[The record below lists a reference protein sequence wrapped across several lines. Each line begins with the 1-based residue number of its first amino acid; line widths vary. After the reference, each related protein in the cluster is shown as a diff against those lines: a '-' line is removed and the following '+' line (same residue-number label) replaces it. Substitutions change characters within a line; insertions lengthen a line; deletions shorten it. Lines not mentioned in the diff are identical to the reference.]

1 MFKFEK
7 EQQVW
12 DYNGIKLGG
21 QPGEYP
27 TVLAASIFY
36 NKHEIVLDDK
46 TGKIDK
52 PKAEALWARCQELS
66 DTVNIPHFIQ
76 ILAEAPQAMEKYI
89 EWFDGIDKKTAFLM
103 DSSVPS
109 VLAGACK
116 YVTEVGLAH
125 RAIYNSI
132 NGSIAAANIEALKN
146 SDVDSAIVL
155 AFNPADPSVWGRQKV
170 LSEGGVAGQTKG
182 MLQIAEE
189 CGIKRPILDTAATPL
204 GLGSGSAYREIL
216 ACKAIF
222 GYPTGGA
229 YHNMTVAWTWLR
241 RWKGTSKTP
250 SLLEAGY
257 KGKPQLL
264 EQMAH
269 HYLGGMEGIKQAAWS
284 APDIGCN
291 LVASTLGANLI
302 MYGPIENV
310 EPMITAQAY
319 MDIVTLEAVRSLG
332 IDVKEGVKHP
342 IQKLI

>member
-1 MFKFEK
+1 MFRFEK

-12 DYNGIKLGG
+12 DFNGTKLGG

-52 PKAEALWARCQELS
+52 AKAEALWNRCQELS
-66 DTVNIPHFIQ
+66 DTVGIPHFIQ
-76 ILAEAPQAMEKYI
+76 ILAEYPEAFESYFT
-89 EWFDGIDKKTAFLM
+89 WFDSIDNKTAFLM
-103 DSSVPS
+103 DSSVPKA
-109 VLAGACK
+109 LAHACK

-132 NGSIAAANIEALKN
+132 NGSILPDNIEALKN

-155 AFNPADPSVWGRQKV
+155 AFNPADPSVAGREKV
-170 LSEGGVAGQTKG
+170 LVAGGVAGQAKG
-182 MLQIAEE
+182 MIPIAEE
-189 CGIKRPILDTAATPL
+189 CGITRPILDTAATPL

-216 ACKAIF
+216 ACKAIHGF
-222 GYPTGGA
+222 PTGGA
-229 YHNMTVAWTWLR
+229 YHNMTVAWTWLK

-250 SLLEAGY
+250 SVLEAGY
-257 KGKPQLL
+257 KGKDLL
-264 EQMAH
+264 LQQMSH
-269 HYLGGMEGIKQAAWS
+269 HYLGGMDGIKQAAWS

-291 LVASTLGANLI
+291 LVASTLGADLI

-310 EPMITAQAY
+310 EAMITAQAY
-319 MDIVTLEAVRSLG
+319 MDIVTLEAMRPLG
-332 IDVKEGVKHP
+332 IDVKAEIHP
-342 IQKLI
+342 IFKLI

>member
-7 EQQVW
+7 EQKVW
-12 DYNGIKLGG
+12 DFNGTKLGG

-27 TVLAASIFY
+27 TVLAGSIFY
-36 NKHEIVLDDK
+36 NKHEIVLDDH

-52 PKAEALWARCQELS
+52 PKAEALWARCKELG
-66 DTVNIPHFIQ
+66 DLTGIPQFIQ
-76 ILAEAPQAMEKYI
+76 ILAEYPQAMEKYI
-89 EWFDGIDKKTAFLM
+89 EWFASIDDKTAFLM
-103 DSSVPS
+103 DSSVPA

-132 NGSIAAANIEALKN
+132 NGSILPENIEALKN
-146 SDVDSAIVL
+146 SDVDAAIVL
-155 AFNPADPSVWGRQKV
+155 AFNPADPSVPGRQKV
-170 LSEGGVAGQTKG
+170 LAEGGVAGQAKG

-189 CGIKRPILDTAATPL
+189 CGINRPILDTAATPL

-229 YHNMTVAWTWLR
+229 YHNMTVAWTWLK

-250 SLLEAGY
+250 SQLAAGY
-257 KGKPQLL
+257 AGKDLL
-264 EQMAH
+264 KQQMLH
-269 HYLGGMEGIKQAAWS
+269 HYLGGMEGMIQAAWS

-291 LVASTLGANLI
+291 MIASTLGANLI
-302 MYGPIENV
+302 MYGPIENI
-310 EPMITAQAY
+310 EAMITAQAY
-319 MDIVTLEAVRSLG
+319 TDIVICEAMRPLG
-332 IDVKEGVKHP
+332 IDIKGETHP
-342 IQKLI
+342 IFKLI